1 MIFHN
6 AVFYS
11 YSTALKVQAP
21 SRLCNNSHALL
32 SKIAVA
38 TAMLD
43 IRASQWKRVLLWLIL
58 AGLAA
63 LVAIFG
69 IRGYLSP
76 EMLFGF
82 SNSFSC

>member
-1 MIFHN
+1 
-6 AVFYS
+6 
-11 YSTALKVQAP
+11 
-21 SRLCNNSHALL
+21 
-32 SKIAVA
+32 
-38 TAMLD
+38 MLD
-43 IRASQWKRVLLWLIL
+43 VRASQWKRVLLWLIL

-63 LVAIFG
+63 LMAFFG

>member
-11 YSTALKVQAP
+11 YSTVLKVQAP
-21 SRLCNNSHALL
+21 SCLCNNSHTLL
-32 SKIAVA
+32 SKIAAA

-43 IRASQWKRVLLWLIL
+43 VRASQWKRVLLWLIL

-63 LVAIFG
+63 LMAFFG

>member
-1 MIFHN
+1 
-6 AVFYS
+6 
-11 YSTALKVQAP
+11 
-21 SRLCNNSHALL
+21 
-32 SKIAVA
+32 
-38 TAMLD
+38 MLD